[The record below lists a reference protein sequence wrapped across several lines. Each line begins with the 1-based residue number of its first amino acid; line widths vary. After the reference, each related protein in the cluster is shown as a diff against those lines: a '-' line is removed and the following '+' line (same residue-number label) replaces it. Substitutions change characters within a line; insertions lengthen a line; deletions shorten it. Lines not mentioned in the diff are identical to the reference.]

1 MLASIFALVGFS
13 APNELAQVPAL
24 AAFVERAAREPEAVA
39 QELAATFPAFIANE
53 VGEVAR
59 GSGNASIPVVLAHG
73 MGDSCFNDGM
83 KSITKLTGDH
93 LGVYST
99 CIPTGNNKIM
109 DTINGFLMNMDKS
122 VDEFAKRVKADPKL
136 ANGFNAYGMSQGN
149 NLIRGWAA
157 APPYPCPLPCAVSSE
172 RRREILRPISTATHA
187 RVPRRYI
194 QKYNDPPV
202 HTFMSICGINA
213 GVAAFPQCGD
223 SAPIIGGVCR
233 ALTEVLGDLA
243 YLEVAQS
250 ILFQANYFRDPTHVG
265 KAQYKKNSQLAAW
278 NGEGDTLYG
287 SKANFLKTDKFIW
300 VEGTRDTEVWPRGGE
315 QWQQVSPDYPS
326 NLKVVPMN
334 ESTWYT
340 SDAFGLKTADLAGK
354 HNFESFPGNHIR
366 FTQAELI
373 AWLDK
378 YFA

>member
-149 NLIRGWAA
+149 NLIRG
-157 APPYPCPLPCAVSSE
+157 
-172 RRREILRPISTATHA
+172 
-187 RVPRRYI
+187 YI

-243 YLEVAQS
+243 YLEIAQS